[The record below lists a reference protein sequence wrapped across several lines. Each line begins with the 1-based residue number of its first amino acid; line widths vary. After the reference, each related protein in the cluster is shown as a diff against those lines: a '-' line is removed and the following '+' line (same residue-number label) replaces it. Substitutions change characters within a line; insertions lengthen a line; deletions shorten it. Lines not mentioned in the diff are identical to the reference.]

1 MTSYYDILNKIN
13 EDENYVI
20 VSCLKDSAYR
30 HHKLDR
36 FLSQGEEAF
45 NLYCDLVRQCCEEEK
60 KSPQFKGFNFDDPIL
75 KEYFIRETCDA
86 LIDCWWHGTINVDF
100 MKSEPE
106 FSIVSVFS
114 RLQYN
119 RSW

>member
-13 EDENYVI
+13 EDENHVI

-45 NLYCDLVRQCCEEEK
+45 NLYCDLVHQCCEEEK
-60 KSPQFKGFNFDDPIL
+60 NLLNLKDLIL
-75 KEYFIRETCDA
+75 MTLYQRNI
-86 LIDCWWHGTINVDF
+86 L
-100 MKSEPE
+100 
-106 FSIVSVFS
+106 
-114 RLQYN
+114 
-119 RSW
+119 

>member
-1 MTSYYDILNKIN
+1 MENYYDILNKISEN
-13 EDENYVI
+13 ENYVI

-30 HHKLDR
+30 HDKLNR

-45 NLYCDLVRQCCEEEK
+45 NMYCDLIHQCCEREK
-60 KSPQFKGFNFDDPIL
+60 TSPQFKVFNFDNPIS
-75 KEYFIRETCDA
+75 KEYFIREACDA
-86 LIDCWWHGTINVDF
+86 LIDSWWHGTIGVDL

-114 RLQYN
+114 QLQYN